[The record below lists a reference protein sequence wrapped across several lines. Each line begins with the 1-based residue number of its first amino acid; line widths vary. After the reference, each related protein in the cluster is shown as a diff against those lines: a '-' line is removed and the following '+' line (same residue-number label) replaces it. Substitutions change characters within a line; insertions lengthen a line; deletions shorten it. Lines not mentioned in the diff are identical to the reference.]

1 MTYNCNYLILKSLT
15 RIAQIVRNDKTQ
27 GSRLK
32 LMDLRF
38 SVQVSGVPPESE
50 LKFNSGSDV
59 QTSITKSMSCPD
71 KEY

>member
-1 MTYNCNYLILKSLT
+1 MTDNCNNLILKLLT

-32 LMDLRF
+32 LMDFRF
-38 SVQVSGVPPESE
+38 SVQVSGVPLESV

-59 QTSITKSMSCPD
+59 QPSITKSMSCPD
-71 KEY
+71 

>member
-15 RIAQIVRNDKTQ
+15 RIAQIVRNDRTQ

-32 LMDLRF
+32 LIDFRF

-59 QTSITKSMSCPD
+59 
-71 KEY
+71 ELRLR